1 MTQWEREKSE
11 TQQGNHLWEQTLPTQ
26 APNFPL
32 WSIFLCL
39 QAFFP
44 LKTSIRNKNWS
55 RGFVCLS
62 VHFFT
67 FPLMK
72 NKLMNEQIN
81 KNVFPWLLVEHHV
94 ASALELSS
102 WVWISGVC
110 KGCLG
115 DDTIL
120 LETHTLLGQTP
131 QKVSPIHLSFS
142 CATGTLSQA
151 ICTLNILAGSRRH
164 PVPRPGA
171 QMSSYMAGIKAA
183 LQVQLS
189 WTNELQRP
197 LCQVPRA
204 TFAAC

>member
-1 MTQWEREKSE
+1 MVFSEEEGRSWGQEDRFLGTADFKMALFLNPAIKMTQWEREKSE

-26 APNFPL
+26 APDFPL

-67 FPLMK
+67 LPLMK

-94 ASALELSS
+94 ASALELGS

-110 KGCLG
+110 KDG
-115 DDTIL
+115 DIL
-120 LETHTLLGQTP
+120 VMSL
-131 QKVSPIHLSFS
+131 FS
-142 CATGTLSQA
+142 
-151 ICTLNILAGSRRH
+151 
-164 PVPRPGA
+164 
-171 QMSSYMAGIKAA
+171 
-183 LQVQLS
+183 
-189 WTNELQRP
+189 
-197 LCQVPRA
+197 
-204 TFAAC
+204 